1 MRLPHLALVVSLLA
15 PAVAAQIKNV
25 PQPIEPGGEVH
36 VAGEEGG
43 SADEPSKTVDG
54 KLMDAKAAA
63 EAANMPRHA
72 RGMCHMVSAIHPNRI
87 APGTTGTGIVTM
99 ILEGDA
105 VLTAPA
111 PVQFQYVENQGPVTL
126 AAAAFRP
133 AKKARIAQAFAGREA
148 YDNYAIFEVPL
159 TVAAGTPHGRQQV
172 NMVLTFDLHHAQ
184 SGALLGKFSDSVTID
199 IEVGIP
205 TASSNL
211 MQVGGAGAAA
221 VPGGQGGL
229 APSTLTPA
237 PQPKPPELTFPNR
250 PEVQANL
257 PAGETPPGATPSAPA
272 EPLGGDPIPLVDEGG
287 GLPILM
293 VAMVAGSLLVLVIL
307 MLVLRKK

>member
-1 MRLPHLALVVSLLA
+1 MRIPYLALVVSLLA
-15 PAVAAQIKNV
+15 PALAAQIKNV
-25 PQPIEPGGEVH
+25 PQPIEPGGEVRAEG
-36 VAGEEGG
+36 VEEG
-43 SADEPSKTVDG
+43 SADEPTKQLDG
-54 KLMDAKAAA
+54 KLLDPKAAA

-111 PVQFQYVENQGPVTL
+111 PVQFTYAEVQGPVTL

-148 YDNYAIFEVPL
+148 YDNYAIFEVPI
-159 TVAAGTPHGRQQV
+159 TVAPGTPHGRQQA
-172 NMVLTFDLHHAQ
+172 NLNLTFDLHHAQ
-184 SGALLGKFSDSVTID
+184 SGALLGKFTDNVTID
-199 IEVGIP
+199 VEVGIP

-211 MQVGGAGAAA
+211 MQVGGGEALGAPAA
-221 VPGGQGGL
+221 QNGL
-229 APSTLTPA
+229 TPSTLTA
-237 PQPKPPELTFPNR
+237 TPQPKAPELTFPNR
-250 PEVQANL
+250 PQVEANL
-257 PAGETPPGATPSAPA
+257 PAGEAGGAAPA
-272 EPLGGDPIPLVDEGG
+272 VAPTQPAEGDPIPLVDESG

-293 VAMVAGSLLVLVIL
+293 VAMVAGSLAVLVIL
-307 MLVLRKK
+307 MLVLRKR

>member
-1 MRLPHLALVVSLLA
+1 MRIPHLALVVSLLA

-25 PQPIEPGGEVH
+25 PLPIEPGGEVH
-36 VAGEEGG
+36 VAGEEGV
-43 SADEPSKTVDG
+43 SADEPAKTVDG

-63 EAANMPRHA
+63 AAANMPRHA

-111 PVQFQYVENQGPVTL
+111 PVQFQYVETQGPVTL

-199 IEVGIP
+199 VEVGIP
-205 TASSNL
+205 TATSNL

-221 VPGGQGGL
+221 GPGGQGGL
-229 APSTLTPA
+229 PPSTLTPA

-250 PEVQANL
+250 PQVEANL
-257 PAGETPPGATPSAPA
+257 PAAETPPGAAPSAPA
-272 EPLGGDPIPLVDEGG
+272 EPVGGDPIPLVEEGG
-287 GLPILM
+287 GSPILM
-293 VAMVAGSLLVLVIL
+293 VAMVAGSLMVLVIL
-307 MLVLRKK
+307 MLVLRNK

>member
-111 PVQFQYVENQGPVTL
+111 PVQFQYVETQGPVTL

-172 NMVLTFDLHHAQ
+172 NLVLTFDLHHAQ

-205 TASSNL
+205 T
-211 MQVGGAGAAA
+211 
-221 VPGGQGGL
+221 
-229 APSTLTPA
+229 
-237 PQPKPPELTFPNR
+237 
-250 PEVQANL
+250 
-257 PAGETPPGATPSAPA
+257 
-272 EPLGGDPIPLVDEGG
+272 
-287 GLPILM
+287 
-293 VAMVAGSLLVLVIL
+293 
-307 MLVLRKK
+307 

>member
-111 PVQFQYVENQGPVTL
+111 PVQFQYVETQGPVTL

-199 IEVGIP
+199 VEVGIP

-211 MQVGGAGAAA
+211 MQVGGAGAAT

-257 PAGETPPGATPSAPA
+257 PVGETPPGATPSAPA
-272 EPLGGDPIPLVDEGG
+272 EPVGGDPIPLVDEGG

>member
-111 PVQFQYVENQGPVTL
+111 PVQFQYVETQGPVTL

-199 IEVGIP
+199 VEVGIP

-211 MQVGGAGAAA
+211 MQVGGAGAAT

-229 APSTLTPA
+229 TPSTLTPA

-257 PAGETPPGATPSAPA
+257 PVGETPPGATPSAPA
-272 EPLGGDPIPLVDEGG
+272 EPVGGDPIPLVDEGG